1 MSFPPLDRQ
10 IPSAHDK
17 AKMRIRA
24 SSDRVCIR
32 IFRLM
37 LFKRASSVTF
47 STRAPRQSCN
57 WPFPSVKLAS
67 TQMSICAERG
77 TEICLSLSFRQNP
90 VYSSVLRQ
98 RIFGKKKGFRKLAS
112 IIKIQR
118 SRQSLYHRR
127 PEGKFVRIRWRK
139 TRQKIAEGLQ
149 QERHIRHH

>member
-57 WPFPSVKLAS
+57 WAFPFVKLAS

-77 TEICLSLSFRQNP
+77 MEICLSLSFRQNP
-90 VYSSVLRQ
+90 VYGSVLRQ
-98 RIFGKKKGFRKLAS
+98 RIIGTVGFRRLAS

-127 PEGKFVRIRWRK
+127 PEGKVVRIRWCK